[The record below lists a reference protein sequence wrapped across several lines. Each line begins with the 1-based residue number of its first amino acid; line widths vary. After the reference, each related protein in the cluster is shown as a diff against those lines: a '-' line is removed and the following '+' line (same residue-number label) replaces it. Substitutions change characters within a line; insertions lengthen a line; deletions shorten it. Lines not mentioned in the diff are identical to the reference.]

1 MTIIPLLYFQLYKV
15 NVHYQGENDVKTL
28 IMSTYNRETIN
39 EKRSNR

>member
-15 NVHYQGENDVKTL
+15 NVYYQGENDVKTL